1 MNIAIVCY
9 PTYGGSGVVA
19 TELGLNLAREGC
31 NIHFISYDMPFRIKG
46 YQERVY
52 FHDVNMLEY
61 PLFQHPPYALSLA
74 AKISQV
80 AQMVNLNLVHVHYA
94 IPHTISAY
102 IARLIEKN
110 IKIITTLHGTDITVV
125 GNHPSYYKVTQLA
138 LRESDGL
145 TAVSNYLKEET
156 ENTFGKTTE
165 IEVIYNFV
173 DTEKYKRN
181 EKNCIK
187 SKFAPNGEKII
198 THISNF
204 RPVKRPDEVI
214 KIFEK
219 IKNKVKSKLLMIGDG
234 PERSKCEG
242 ICTKLG
248 ITDDVIF
255 LGKVENT
262 GDILCVSD
270 LFLMPSTT
278 ESFGLSALEA
288 MSCECP
294 VVASHVG
301 GLPEVVDNG
310 INGYLI
316 HPDNTL
322 KMADAGIE
330 ILTNETTQKEMG
342 KKAREKAV
350 DIFNAKKIVKKY
362 LEFYQKILDN

>member
-9 PTYGGSGVVA
+9 PTYGGSGVIA
-19 TELGLNLAREGC
+19 TELGLNLAKEGC
-31 NIHFISYDMPFRIKG
+31 NVHFISYDIPFRIKG
-46 YQERVY
+46 FHERVF

-80 AQMVNLNLVHVHYA
+80 AQMVNLDLVHVHYA

-102 IARLIEKN
+102 IARLIEKK

-138 LRESDGL
+138 LKESDGL

-156 ENTFGKTTE
+156 ENTFGKTTD
-165 IEVIYNFV
+165 IEVIHNFV
-173 DTEKYKRN
+173 DTEKYK
-181 EKNCIK
+181 KNQKKCFK
-187 SKFAPNGEKII
+187 SKFAPEGEKIV

-214 KIFEK
+214 KIFDK
-219 IKNKVKSKLLMIGDG
+219 IKKKVNSKLLMIGDG

-242 ICTKLG
+242 LCRDMGLC
-248 ITDDVIF
+248 DDVIF
-255 LGKVENT
+255 LGKIENT
-262 GDILCVSD
+262 GDILCFSD
-270 LFLMPSTT
+270 LSLMPSLT

-294 VVASHVG
+294 VVASYVG
-301 GLPEVVDNG
+301 GLPEVVDHG
-310 INGYLI
+310 VNGYLI
-316 HPDNTL
+316 DKDNTA
-322 KMADAGIE
+322 KMADFGIK
-330 ILTNETTQKEMG
+330 ILSDEKIQKEMG

-350 DIFNAKKIVKKY
+350 SSFNVKKIVKKY
-362 LEFYQKILDN
+362 LAFYEKILGK